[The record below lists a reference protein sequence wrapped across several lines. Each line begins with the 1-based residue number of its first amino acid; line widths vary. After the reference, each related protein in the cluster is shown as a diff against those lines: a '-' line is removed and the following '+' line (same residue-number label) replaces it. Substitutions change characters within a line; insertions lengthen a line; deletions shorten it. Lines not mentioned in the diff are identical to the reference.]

1 MKNCNDKKKFK
12 TAEASTKS
20 QLRTKGIIDEFL
32 NIIKQNEFRQKN
44 RSLTDYAKSEYGVD
58 KGMLFSEKTVR
69 NASTEYYQAVPNKA
83 AFRAIDAAKGIN
95 YQLNTVNASRSSE
108 ATLAVIKE
116 AGKQMGINFQ
126 DLSDYA
132 TKYDLDIEGVNGVA
146 DLTRGIV
153 AIALG
158 RENTTLTEETVH
170 IATAIIDQVNPTLMT
185 KMISEIG
192 RFKIYQDVLDQYSTD
207 PRYQLSDGKPNIR
220 MLKKE
225 AVDKLIAE
233 HIVNQLEGNTEF
245 PSLQEEANRNLAQ
258 RLWDAVLDF
267 IKGLYNSKSKTDIF
281 ADTAAK
287 IVAGEVG
294 GTVADIT
301 EGGIYLQKSSE
312 GVNKI
317 YDKIVD
323 IDSRMVLNP
332 ETATDKRHYTL
343 DGKKI
348 AVSVTEKIKSKNT
361 NERTDFQKSQ
371 DVQMQ
376 KWGLSGH
383 GFIENT
389 FINNLIDKD
398 GYARKDFGK
407 VKIDSPLNT
416 TIEKSVRSYLEDLVR
431 SYPEG
436 ARFLVE
442 KKVVNEKVKGKMA
455 STIDLIVIFDDPIT
469 GETKTDIYDWK
480 FTNFDKSL
488 NEDIPFY
495 KQDEWKLQM
504 GEYSKILYNYG
515 LNPNQLRRARMI
527 PFVATYRNAIPG
539 DNNSKLILSGL
550 EVGKFDNLKETRLY
564 LLPVAIDTESTG
576 DKKRDELIKSLRA
589 QWQKLYKK
597 STSPE
602 EKFAKNIRLNELS
615 KAIRFLHMKLD
626 FDPLYNIGK
635 SFLENAKKVMDGFEN
650 IDYSGLTQQEIAG
663 KLADLLEFKNSAEK
677 FTKIDQ
683 TYLASLNKEDLTKEE
698 QETLKGLE
706 RISNA
711 TDRMILEINELQ
723 KDFVIQYA
731 LKEGATTEESKE
743 RFLDAEREIGF
754 LAKTFL
760 EGSKLSSRVIQLA
773 ANTILNAKSLVDIQ
787 TARMIRQYEPLLL
800 ALEKEAAAK
809 GVTGFDLIGKVDG
822 DTLSL
827 IKKIDKDF
835 WNDLSKAKDKKDKK
849 FLLENIDV
857 EKYNKLAKEAIDSGI
872 EELNK
877 VQFASNE
884 VKDKEIRDFRIKKL
898 KDSLDINR
906 QSFNGYQGYQFAY
919 LFNQAMNE
927 EDHLSKEYKE
937 MAKSKAA
944 LDMWDFFTALNE
956 KGKEMGYLE
965 QKGISFFPLVEA
977 TMLDKISQSK
987 DLGAE
992 AKDMFKDLYIVR
1004 DQENQNYSKLDPE
1017 TNKVNKQIPKYFT
1030 RTERNVTQL
1039 SKDLTKVGPLWIRAL
1054 LKYEMAKNMED
1065 MLLTMHSVEK
1075 NRGHIIT
1082 EKDEIVWEGG
1092 APKVELGSNKNAD
1105 QLQVIAD
1112 DFLYGLNEDLGSIG
1126 NIGLGKL
1133 TNNENKKLAT
1143 KKILNSANKLTQS
1156 LAVGLKALIAIPN
1169 YFGQHFQ
1176 AFINAGNLYKFSDY
1190 EKNHLKM
1197 FVPGGLTTEDKALI
1211 DLFVPLNEDITKEK
1225 QRELAKKQGY
1235 VKALSAWSIQDVT
1248 MATNYLPERVLQMTN
1263 AKTMNDNYMVENGKI
1278 VNIRQYLAAEDR
1290 KTKYKMSVADRR
1302 ALENSFDDR
1311 VNALKETRSLSKIVK
1326 VTDDDIT
1333 IPGVSDEELAKYRT
1347 KVIEYGRDLSGQMN
1361 MDNKAEY
1368 RRDSLLRSFMMFK
1381 GWIPKQVSVRTLDIN
1396 KNLQADEWQYGRTR
1410 LFVKTIAH
1418 LGRNTI
1424 SGMRDILQGNEN
1436 GLAIMDNILEEKR
1449 KDYFNKTGQILDIS
1463 QEEFYDLMRRQLS
1476 NQMKEL
1482 GLLMGLLA
1490 LVLAAKAAVPPDD
1503 ADALTKNR
1511 YKFWAKAV
1519 NKISDELAF
1528 YYNPMSFESMTKGS
1542 VIPAM
1547 GLLVKVE
1554 RAFGALSKEAYGYAT
1569 DDQSLQDKAHPTKYF
1584 LDLIPGPAQ
1593 FQQEILP
1600 LLYPELAKEMGIKV
1614 SSQARQQ

>member
-1 MKNCNDKKKFK
+1 MEISWDDISFGNPNIEQIELMGRKTYLDGLFDKLSVIQPPKNTSEVTQKELNDLVSY
-12 TAEASTKS
+12 TAE
-20 QLRTKGIIDEFL
+20 
-32 NIIKQNEFRQKN
+32 
-44 RSLTDYAKSEYGVD
+44 
-58 KGMLFSEKTVR
+58 
-69 NASTEYYQAVPNKA
+69 
-83 AFRAIDAAKGIN
+83 
-95 YQLNTVNASRSSE
+95 
-108 ATLAVIKE
+108 
-116 AGKQMGINFQ
+116 
-126 DLSDYA
+126 
-132 TKYDLDIEGVNGVA
+132 
-146 DLTRGIV
+146 
-153 AIALG
+153 
-158 RENTTLTEETVH
+158 
-170 IATAIIDQVNPTLMT
+170 
-185 KMISEIG
+185 
-192 RFKIYQDVLDQYSTD
+192 
-207 PRYQLSDGKPNIR
+207 
-220 MLKKE
+220 
-225 AVDKLIAE
+225 
-233 HIVNQLEGNTEF
+233 
-245 PSLQEEANRNLAQ
+245 LAQ
-258 RLWDAVLDF
+258 D
-267 IKGLYNSKSKTDIF
+267 
-281 ADTAAK
+281 
-287 IVAGEVG
+287 
-294 GTVADIT
+294 
-301 EGGIYLQKSSE
+301 
-312 GVNKI
+312 
-317 YDKIVD
+317 
-323 IDSRMVLNP
+323 
-332 ETATDKRHYTL
+332 
-343 DGKKI
+343 
-348 AVSVTEKIKSKNT
+348 
-361 NERTDFQKSQ
+361 
-371 DVQMQ
+371 
-376 KWGLSGH
+376 
-383 GFIENT
+383 
-389 FINNLIDKD
+389 
-398 GYARKDFGK
+398 
-407 VKIDSPLNT
+407 
-416 TIEKSVRSYLEDLVR
+416 
-431 SYPEG
+431 
-436 ARFLVE
+436 
-442 KKVVNEKVKGKMA
+442 
-455 STIDLIVIFDDPIT
+455 
-469 GETKTDIYDWK
+469 
-480 FTNFDKSL
+480 
-488 NEDIPFY
+488 
-495 KQDEWKLQM
+495 
-504 GEYSKILYNYG
+504 
-515 LNPNQLRRARMI
+515 
-527 PFVATYRNAIPG
+527 
-539 DNNSKLILSGL
+539 
-550 EVGKFDNLKETRLY
+550 
-564 LLPVAIDTESTG
+564 
-576 DKKRDELIKSLRA
+576 
-589 QWQKLYKK
+589 
-597 STSPE
+597 
-602 EKFAKNIRLNELS
+602 
-615 KAIRFLHMKLD
+615 
-626 FDPLYNIGK
+626 
-635 SFLENAKKVMDGFEN
+635 
-650 IDYSGLTQQEIAG
+650 
-663 KLADLLEFKNSAEK
+663 
-677 FTKIDQ
+677 
-683 TYLASLNKEDLTKEE
+683 
-698 QETLKGLE
+698 
-706 RISNA
+706 
-711 TDRMILEINELQ
+711 
-723 KDFVIQYA
+723 
-731 LKEGATTEESKE
+731 EESKE

-1017 TNKVNKQIPKYFT
+1017 TNKVKKQIPKYFT

>member
-398 GYARKDFGK
+398 GYAKKTFGK
-407 VKIDSPLNT
+407 TKIDSPLNS

-550 EVGKFDNLKETRLY
+550 EVGKFDNLKETKLY

-1017 TNKVNKQIPKYFT
+1017 TNKVKKQIPKYFT

-1176 AFINAGNLYKFSDY
+1176 TFINAGNLYKFSDY

>member
-287 IVAGEVG
+287 IVAGKVG

-550 EVGKFDNLKETRLY
+550 EVGKFDNLKETKLY

-1017 TNKVNKQIPKYFT
+1017 TNKVKKQIPKYFT

>member
-1 MKNCNDKKKFK
+1 MINCNDKKKFR

-20 QLRTKGIIDEFL
+20 QLRTNGLIDNFL
-32 NIIKQNEFRQKN
+32 NILKQNEFRKKN
-44 RSLTDYAKSEYGVD
+44 KELTNYAKSKYGVD
-58 KGMLFSEKTVR
+58 QGMLFSERTVYSAG
-69 NASTEYYQAVPNKA
+69 NEYYQAVANKP
-83 AFRAIDAAKGIN
+83 AFKAIDEAKGVN
-95 YQLNTVNASRSSE
+95 YQLESVPASKAAD
-108 ATLAVIKE
+108 ATINLMKE

-132 TKYDLDIEGVNGVA
+132 EKYNLDIDGVNGVA

-348 AVSVTEKIKSKNT
+348 AISVTEKIKSKNT
-361 NERTDFQKSQ
+361 NERTDFEKSQ

-376 KWGLSGH
+376 KWGLTGH

-407 VKIDSPLNT
+407 IKIDSPLNT

-442 KKVVNEKVKGKMA
+442 RKVVNEKVKGKMA

-884 VKDKEIRDFRIKKL
+884 VKDKEIREFRIKKL

-1017 TNKVNKQIPKYFT
+1017 TNKVKKQIPKYFT

-1176 AFINAGNLYKFSDY
+1176 TFINAGNLYKFSDY

-1197 FVPGGLTTEDKALI
+1197 FVPGGLTK
-1211 DLFVPLNEDITKEK
+1211 
-1225 QRELAKKQGY
+1225 
-1235 VKALSAWSIQDVT
+1235 
-1248 MATNYLPERVLQMTN
+1248 
-1263 AKTMNDNYMVENGKI
+1263 
-1278 VNIRQYLAAEDR
+1278 
-1290 KTKYKMSVADRR
+1290 
-1302 ALENSFDDR
+1302 
-1311 VNALKETRSLSKIVK
+1311 
-1326 VTDDDIT
+1326 
-1333 IPGVSDEELAKYRT
+1333 
-1347 KVIEYGRDLSGQMN
+1347 
-1361 MDNKAEY
+1361 
-1368 RRDSLLRSFMMFK
+1368 
-1381 GWIPKQVSVRTLDIN
+1381 
-1396 KNLQADEWQYGRTR
+1396 
-1410 LFVKTIAH
+1410 H
-1418 LGRNTI
+1418 
-1424 SGMRDILQGNEN
+1424 
-1436 GLAIMDNILEEKR
+1436 
-1449 KDYFNKTGQILDIS
+1449 
-1463 QEEFYDLMRRQLS
+1463 
-1476 NQMKEL
+1476 
-1482 GLLMGLLA
+1482 
-1490 LVLAAKAAVPPDD
+1490 
-1503 ADALTKNR
+1503 
-1511 YKFWAKAV
+1511 
-1519 NKISDELAF
+1519 
-1528 YYNPMSFESMTKGS
+1528 
-1542 VIPAM
+1542 
-1547 GLLVKVE
+1547 
-1554 RAFGALSKEAYGYAT
+1554 
-1569 DDQSLQDKAHPTKYF
+1569 
-1584 LDLIPGPAQ
+1584 
-1593 FQQEILP
+1593 
-1600 LLYPELAKEMGIKV
+1600 
-1614 SSQARQQ
+1614 